1 MKKIVFILL
10 LLSVFSCKKEKETTK
25 KTKEVT
31 TIKTPPPTVL
41 KTPKPINTAE
51 KEWTEE
57 AIIDTIMKLPKVI
70 SSKQTSVLTLET
82 PKTNGDHFRMNVGYN
97 APTHFATTY
106 IFKVFPKPFKII
118 IEDQASGLDLT
129 VSEWE
134 NFITSSYE
142 DLGGDMENG
151 FKTKSVYK
159 SDSFDKVYQQY
170 FFTENKELEGVEN
183 LQKRLP
189 KQSKKETIEEGA
201 LRIEYDWKSKNE
213 FIVVLSFAGGET
225 YFEFKKAGNNIE
237 VIKTMSAD

>member
-1 MKKIVFILL
+1 MRKIIFILL
-10 LLSVFSCKKEKETTK
+10 LLCVFSCKKETTK

-31 TIKTPPPTVL
+31 TIKTPPTVL
-41 KTPKPINTAE
+41 NPPKTINTIE

-57 AIIDTIMKLPKVI
+57 AIVDTIMKLPKVI

-82 PKTNGDHFRMNVGYN
+82 PKTNGDHFRMNLGYN

-129 VSEWE
+129 VTEWE
-134 NFITSSYE
+134 NFIASQEE
-142 DLGGDMENG
+142 DLGGDMSDG

-170 FFTENKELEGVEN
+170 FFTENKEQEGVEN
-183 LQKRLP
+183 LQKLLP
-189 KQSKKETIEEGA
+189 KQSRKETIEEGS
-201 LRIEYDWKSKNE
+201 LWIEYDWKSKNE
-213 FIVVLSFAGGET
+213 LKVVLSFAGGET
-225 YFEFKKAGNNIE
+225 YFEFKKVGNNIE
-237 VIKTMSAD
+237 VIKTMSPD